1 MFKSIRGLI
10 SLQSFFST
18 KFMIRNEF
26 LMFNL
31 GESVFFL
38 GGFSS
43 TNLGEFD
50 SLTRSYSEKERFG
63 TSWPS
68 NCHLYKAKGA
78 VPVKLRE
85 S

>member
-1 MFKSIRGLI
+1 MS
-10 SLQSFFST
+10 SLCF
-18 KFMIRNEF
+18 ILAR
-26 LMFNL
+26 
-31 GESVFFL
+31 SVFFL